1 MLSRHRGLSPAI
13 PNLSLRAEGRNDPR
27 HHFGALVRI
36 LRCTLRALFLTYI
49 HSPTPLRVELLSH
62 NNTTATSSAVVV
74 RPWDHSLQLGSGS
87 SVLNSL
93 QISQLEMEDEYH
105 LAAMLPTA
113 GYLFAEE
120 LDAHFL
126 ALDDFHSMLLQDD
139 WVSPK
144 VTAVECSFNFIRA
157 TPSIAPS
164 SPSSV
169 VHLPPCYP
177 PSEGFDNY
185 EPVIKQ
191 EPLAPSYHTETVF
204 IKPELEHVELVPR
217 YSTRDDR
224 DSIISE
230 EDKERLRRRQRGY
243 EKRYRGRKR
252 RDLKLQRDDWLA
264 LEMKLDASRKKHCRP
279 YVRIEQGGRDSL
291 RYKLLL
297 LKLEERALRQDHI
310 AMRSLQAWEEI
321 SRIREYS
328 DKEQLRSVS
337 EWRHS
342 ADKVIGRCAVLGPDW
357 FHPYAPLEQRH
368 FTW

>member
-1 MLSRHRGLSPAI
+1 
-13 PNLSLRAEGRNDPR
+13 
-27 HHFGALVRI
+27 
-36 LRCTLRALFLTYI
+36 
-49 HSPTPLRVELLSH
+49 
-62 NNTTATSSAVVV
+62 
-74 RPWDHSLQLGSGS
+74 
-87 SVLNSL
+87 
-93 QISQLEMEDEYH
+93 MEDEYH

-164 SPSSV
+164 SPSS
-169 VHLPPCYP
+169 
-177 PSEGFDNY
+177 GFDNY

-204 IKPELEHVELVPR
+204 IKQ
-217 YSTRDDR
+217 S
-224 DSIISE
+224 SSIIISE